1 MCIVAKRQ
9 RESTCAILYQDQ
21 HEEELEWLDE
31 DLLDTTGLTVPA
43 QSTVESGTP
52 VLSVEERTV
61 VWTNQ

>member
-1 MCIVAKRQ
+1 M
-9 RESTCAILYQDQ
+9 CAILYQDQ

-52 VLSVEERTV
+52 VLSVEERTAM
-61 VWTNQ
+61 WTNQ